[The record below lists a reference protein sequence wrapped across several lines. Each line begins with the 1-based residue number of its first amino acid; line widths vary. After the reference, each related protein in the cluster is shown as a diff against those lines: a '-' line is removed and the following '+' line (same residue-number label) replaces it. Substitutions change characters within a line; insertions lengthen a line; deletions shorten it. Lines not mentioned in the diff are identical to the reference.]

1 MYYLNCTFNIFI
13 DTFFLVAIR
22 SQLKSCSSLVVNNS
36 LANRLRLL
44 PMEGPLKVEY
54 IFITCV
60 LAMHLFFNQTNCP
73 FFEYH
78 HFEGLK
84 IVLRGAA
91 SQKHIMR
98 E

>member
-44 PMEGPLKVEY
+44 PMEGPLKGEFFLLLVY
-54 IFITCV
+54 WQCIYFSIKQIALFLSIIT
-60 LAMHLFFNQTNCP
+60 
-73 FFEYH
+73 
-78 HFEGLK
+78 LK
-84 IVLRGAA
+84 D
-91 SQKHIMR
+91 
-98 E
+98 

>member
-1 MYYLNCTFNIFI
+1 MYYVNCTFNIFI

-44 PMEGPLKVEY
+44 PMEGPLKGEY
-54 IFITCV
+54 FLLLGNAFIFQSNK
-60 LAMHLFFNQTNCP
+60 LP